1 MQTQLLK
8 ALVEAMPEGGTFA
21 MVSHVLKQRNPTAQI
36 LILDP
41 KEKFSKQGL
50 FMEGWENHYAGM
62 VDWLTDEF
70 TGGVQRV
77 APNTMEIVLEDET
90 ITTSR
95 FDQRGRLVYDR
106 SSNTAKP
113 VG

>member
-8 ALVEAMPEGGTFA
+8 ALVEVMPKGGTFA
-21 MVSHVLKQRNPTAQI
+21 MIAHVLKQRNPTAQI
-36 LILDP
+36 PILDP

-50 FMEGWENHYAGM
+50 FMEGWENHYAG
-62 VDWLTDEF
+62 WKHCS
-70 TGGVQRV
+70 
-77 APNTMEIVLEDET
+77 A
-90 ITTSR
+90 SR
-95 FDQRGRLVYDR
+95 FDQRGRLVSDR